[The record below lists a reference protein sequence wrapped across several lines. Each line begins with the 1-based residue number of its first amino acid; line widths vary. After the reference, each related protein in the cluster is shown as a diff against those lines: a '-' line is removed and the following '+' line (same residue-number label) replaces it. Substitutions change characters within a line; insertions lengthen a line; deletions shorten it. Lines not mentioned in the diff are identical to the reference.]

1 MWWSY
6 LYPLFTEQPG
16 EVKRLKVE
24 TEAAPASSEV
34 LPSLITISD
43 ALAKFLDTSEKN
55 MLQSEALKGVWEY
68 IKANNLEVFCLPLHS
83 TTSLAF
89 FFILFGLETLFFAGS
104 LTRLCSQSDQDL
116 FSSLQNNNS
125 RFSLWF

>member
-24 TEAAPASSEV
+24 TEAAPASSEG

-43 ALAKFLDTSEKN
+43 ALANFLDTSEKN

-68 IKANNLEVFCLPLHS
+68 IKANNLEVFCLPLSFLSFLDWKHY
-83 TTSLAF
+83 SL
-89 FFILFGLETLFFAGS
+89 LGV
-104 LTRLCSQSDQDL
+104 
-116 FSSLQNNNS
+116 
-125 RFSLWF
+125 